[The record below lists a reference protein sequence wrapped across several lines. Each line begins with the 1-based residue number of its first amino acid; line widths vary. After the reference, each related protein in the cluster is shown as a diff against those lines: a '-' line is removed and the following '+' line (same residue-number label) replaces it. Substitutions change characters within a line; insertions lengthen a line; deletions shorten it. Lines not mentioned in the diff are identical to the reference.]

1 MTPPSEAGRSEART
15 RGRGRALY
23 DRVRSYRRSWVAR
36 IQDALMLTLMEDPE
50 ARARVLRLVDALAGL
65 PRAHFISRAAGLVRE
80 YTGDGMGGLP
90 LALRAPLRMAASGWM
105 PSLLTAQVAKAATR
119 FVASRFIVEPDS
131 GALERVL
138 ARLERQGRYRG
149 SRSALRLGPAPE
161 FFTRRSRAHPAS
173 SQAVDAR
180 CVPWSEG
187 EEPYCMS
194 GGFAMPSQ
202 TRRKSLWEAP
212 ASSNPSRKR
221 LLSSMRQR
229 LRSKAERAE
238 RGNVIRQR
246 PSAVGVLPADWEY
259 VTRIAPGMGEDP
271 LMRLIKLGIGS
282 PNTSDW
288 R

>member
-1 MTPPSEAGRSEART
+1 MNPSLTRLEDGSRSGDEPLEFLDRLYNVAYWMVQDPPQAEEIVERSYLRVSEQIQRGEVAYDALCRAVIQVSMQTLWFQPPSTEPGGEP
-15 RGRGRALY
+15 L
-23 DRVRSYRRSWVAR
+23 
-36 IQDALMLTLMEDPE
+36 DPH
-50 ARARVLRLVDALAGL
+50 RPWLVHE
-65 PRAHFISRAAGLVRE
+65 PRAVVAAGLSDLPPTIRAAVVLHDVDHRSDGEAAAILNWPVRRVQCAVHA
-80 YTGDGMGGLP
+80 GRGQVQQRLAQPLP
-90 LALRAPLRMAASGWM
+90 IVLAERPGSPEPTALR
-105 PSLLTAQVAKAATR
+105 SL
-119 FVASRFIVEPDS
+119 
-131 GALERVL
+131 
-138 ARLERQGRYRG
+138 
-149 SRSALRLGPAPE
+149 
-161 FFTRRSRAHPAS
+161 
-173 SQAVDAR
+173 
-180 CVPWSEG
+180 
-187 EEPYCMS
+187 
-194 GGFAMPSQ
+194 
-202 TRRKSLWEAP
+202 AP